1 MAHTN
6 MYVIDTGC
14 VRLQIAELFEWR
26 EYVVYSIASHAAM
39 PLFRGSFFFQCTA
52 IYTENLWIRT
62 AGACSLVCVLH
73 AQRLFML
80 TENCQV
86 VRQDHGVVRLQDDV

>member
-1 MAHTN
+1 MAGICSVQHCKPRC
-6 MYVIDTGC
+6 Y
-14 VRLQIAELFEWR
+14 A
-26 EYVVYSIASHAAM
+26 VVQ
-39 PLFRGSFFFQCTA
+39 GKFFFQCTA
-52 IYTENLWIRT
+52 IYTENLCIRT

-73 AQRLFML
+73 TQRLFTL